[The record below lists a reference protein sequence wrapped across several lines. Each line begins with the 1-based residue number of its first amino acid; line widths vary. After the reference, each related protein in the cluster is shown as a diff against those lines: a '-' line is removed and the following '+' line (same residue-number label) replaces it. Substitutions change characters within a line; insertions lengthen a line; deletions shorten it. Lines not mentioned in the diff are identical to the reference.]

1 MEEKDLIR
9 IYEDAKLDLS
19 GKDLS
24 KLLDKLNTLTQYN
37 SVLDELEEG
46 EKIYS
51 ITENKI
57 SFREDEAKEGLDREK
72 ALSFSDSTKY
82 GYFKL
87 KGLWTNGKRNN

>member
-37 SVLDELEEG
+37 SVLDELEE
-46 EKIYS
+46 EKRFILLL
-51 ITENKI
+51 KI
-57 SFREDEAKEGLDREK
+57 RFHL
-72 ALSFSDSTKY
+72 
-82 GYFKL
+82 
-87 KGLWTNGKRNN
+87 GKMRQRRV

>member
-57 SFREDEAKEGLDREK
+57 SFREDEAKEGLDRK
-72 ALSFSDSTKY
+72 
-82 GYFKL
+82 KL
-87 KGLWTNGKRNN
+87 